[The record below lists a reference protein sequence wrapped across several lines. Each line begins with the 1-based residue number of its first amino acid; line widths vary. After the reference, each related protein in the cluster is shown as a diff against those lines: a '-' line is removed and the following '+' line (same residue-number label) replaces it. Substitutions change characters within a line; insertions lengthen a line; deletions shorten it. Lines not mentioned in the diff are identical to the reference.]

1 MLLFLAS
8 VALAAWVTRANYNI
22 MRVDLVFLAFLA
34 LAPLLHRVRFSAGL
48 ERGDGHVNVRVRF
61 GFVPAERE
69 LFTKT
74 VVLSMTLNVFL
85 LLAWETAMQL
95 SPSLSVHYAL
105 QCLLFLIPVLHL
117 LLFRGR
123 AFLFADIC
131 FGGVMAAL
139 CAAEDF
145 FRSLDTS
152 IEFFLYLL
160 RRDAVKWLAI
170 TLAYGALWGVY
181 RAVKGKLIKTR
192 LPQKG

>member
-1 MLLFLAS
+1 
-8 VALAAWVTRANYNI
+8 
-22 MRVDLVFLAFLA
+22 
-34 LAPLLHRVRFSAGL
+34 
-48 ERGDGHVNVRVRF
+48 
-61 GFVPAERE
+61 
-69 LFTKT
+69 
-74 VVLSMTLNVFL
+74 
-85 LLAWETAMQL
+85 MQL

-105 QCLLFLIPVLHL
+105 QCLLFLIPLLHL

-160 RRDAVKWLAI
+160 RSDAVKWLAI